1 MKDRT
6 GFEVALNSSE
16 LPESWALTNLNAV
29 VNYGDT
35 VKVEPEDIAA
45 SDWVLELEDVEKDSS
60 RLLHRVTMSQRQSK
74 STKNRFRAG
83 DILYGKLRPYLNKV
97 LIADQDGYCTTEI
110 VPIETGEHLDRRYL
124 FHWLKHPALLKYVEA
139 ASHGMNMPR
148 LGTEAARAAPFVLA
162 PRPEQARIAD
172 QLDTLLARIQACNDR
187 LDAIPALL
195 KRFRQA
201 VLRTAI
207 SGGLTEASRQSDDSG
222 TQLVRLGEDS
232 LQVPA
237 SWRVTDLAE
246 AIDPTR
252 PLCYGVVQP
261 GAEASGG
268 VPLVRVQDMDAGT
281 ILIDQLRTVSSSIDE
296 EYRRSRVEGREVL
309 ISVVGTIGRTAIVP
323 EGLTANIARAVARV
337 VCRDGVS
344 NRWVHYWL
352 SNESVQWHLLNSAK
366 EVARKTLNLSD
377 LARIPLALPSPE
389 EQELIANRVT
399 ALFGLADQI
408 EIRHAVVI
416 AQAQRLTPLTL
427 AKAFRGELVPQDPDD
442 EPASALL
449 ARIASQ
455 RAALATEPKARQPRR
470 ARAPRAP
477 KEAAAMTKSRQDD
490 DVMGQPYLA
499 NHLRRLGASAT
510 AEALFKVAELPV
522 TDFYKQLAW
531 EVAQGHV
538 KDNQT
543 SLELGHAAG

>member
-1 MKDRT
+1 
-6 GFEVALNSSE
+6 
-16 LPESWALTNLNAV
+16 
-29 VNYGDT
+29 
-35 VKVEPEDIAA
+35 
-45 SDWVLELEDVEKDSS
+45 
-60 RLLHRVTMSQRQSK
+60 
-74 STKNRFRAG
+74 
-83 DILYGKLRPYLNKV
+83 
-97 LIADQDGYCTTEI
+97 
-110 VPIETGEHLDRRYL
+110 
-124 FHWLKHPALLKYVEA
+124 
-139 ASHGMNMPR
+139 
-148 LGTEAARAAPFVLA
+148 
-162 PRPEQARIAD
+162 
-172 QLDTLLARIQACNDR
+172 
-187 LDAIPALL
+187 
-195 KRFRQA
+195 
-201 VLRTAI
+201 
-207 SGGLTEASRQSDDSG
+207 
-222 TQLVRLGEDS
+222 
-232 LQVPA
+232 
-237 SWRVTDLAE
+237 
-246 AIDPTR
+246 
-252 PLCYGVVQP
+252 
-261 GAEASGG
+261 
-268 VPLVRVQDMDAGT
+268 
-281 ILIDQLRTVSSSIDE
+281 
-296 EYRRSRVEGREVL
+296 
-309 ISVVGTIGRTAIVP
+309 
-323 EGLTANIARAVARV
+323 
-337 VCRDGVS
+337 
-344 NRWVHYWL
+344 VHYWL